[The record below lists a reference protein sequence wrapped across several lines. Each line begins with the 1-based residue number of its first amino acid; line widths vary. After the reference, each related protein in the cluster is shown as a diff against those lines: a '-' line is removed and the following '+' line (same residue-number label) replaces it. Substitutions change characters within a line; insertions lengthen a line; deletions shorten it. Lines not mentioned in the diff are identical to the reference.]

1 MSRRNYRKSR
11 RPLNIS
17 SSRLNSATRNRIK
30 ASDFPDAD
38 QPGAT
43 DIFFNIEKGIDTW
56 LKQKQ
61 SDLRHGQVWI
71 EFPSKDEISFTV
83 DFELPGDYSA
93 VEFPVEVRMTSVP
106 TYNNYYDVGD
116 YDTQIDCDA
125 IAAQICRE
133 AVKKAEQVKA
143 EQEVI
148 SFAYERLDRILSR
161 EGFDLQ
167 EHVGKAFNDNK
178 MMIEGRN
185 LSIRFYE
192 IHTANGEKFLYSAP
206 ARSFNDS
213 DLVRWAQD
221 CAQAVVSGID
231 SGELEAID
239 IYVDEDVNSSRR
251 VNSNRGSG
259 KLNSSRQLPYQAI
272 SIPVILRD
280 WTTLNDGDY
289 FSRKHQKLVD
299 IGDTLYNDGM
309 EMAEYLKPE
318 YKELYEEFGEAFW
331 KQVVEDAAAIDSQ
344 MSREKVEEL
353 DQEYTDLSFRIM

>member
-1 MSRRNYRKSR
+1 MNRRAYRKSR
-11 RPLNIS
+11 RPLNIN

-38 QPGAT
+38 QPGAD
-43 DIFFNIEKGIDTW
+43 DIVFSIEEGIDTW

-71 EFPSKDEISFTV
+71 ELPSKDEISFTV

-106 TYNNYYDVGD
+106 TYNNYYDVGS

-167 EHVGKAFNDNK
+167 EHVGSAVNSNK

-192 IHTANGEKFLYSAP
+192 IHTARGEEFLYSAP
-206 ARSFNDS
+206 VRSFNDS

-221 CAQAVVSGID
+221 CAQAVINGID
-231 SGELEAID
+231 SGELKAID
-239 IYVDEDVNSSRR
+239 TYVDEDVNSSRR
-251 VNSNRGSG
+251 VNSNRGSR
-259 KLNSSRQLPYQAI
+259 KLNSSRHLPYQAI

-280 WTTLNDGDY
+280 WDDFADNEYYSPTH
-289 FSRKHQKLVD
+289 KKLVD
-299 IGDTLYNDGM
+299 IGDTLYNDGIG
-309 EMAEYLKPE
+309 MAEYLKPE
-318 YKELYEEFGEAFW
+318 FKKLYDEYGEAFW

-344 MSREKVEEL
+344 MSRDKVKDLKDEL
-353 DQEYTDLSFRIM
+353 VEISFKVM